1 MVIAKLSRPCSS
13 PKDSVLVLYCSPL
26 VISDV
31 LKDLSPSDVLDTSIE
46 FINVILPND

>member
-26 VISDV
+26 CISDV
-31 LKDLSPSDVLDTSIE
+31 IEGLCPSDLLDLSIE
-46 FINVILPND
+46 FIKVVEKD